1 MLKKRNQNKRCQSI
15 FYGCVIS
22 KKIDKFIV
30 YNFQRIVSKQFEYIQ
45 IKLLSVFIHPG
56 VFLLE
61 KKDINICTRNIF
73 SHQKSIFVFQ
83 TEKFVDWC

>member
-1 MLKKRNQNKRCQSI
+1 MDVR
-15 FYGCVIS
+15 FE

-30 YNFQRIVSKQFEYIQ
+30 YNFQRIVSKQLTIYSNQASFGFY
-45 IKLLSVFIHPG
+45 SSWGFFIR
-56 VFLLE
+56 